1 MGHKMKGVCGGIV
14 DKSPQSERKVY
25 EALKE
30 TFPKEWHAWHS
41 VKYRTEAIRFK
52 GLERPAIV
60 VTDLR
65 YLKDRL
71 GTRMKI
77 ALTRALGVV
86 RIVGEFVNVR
96 NMSVMSEICP
106 FHYSWLGIHPEG

>member
-1 MGHKMKGVCGGIV
+1 MSIQDSLPGLYPKDRIA

-41 VKYRTEAIRFK
+41 MKLRTLDCRFK
-52 GLERPAIV
+52 GLERPAVV

-65 YLKDRL
+65 YVKDRL
-71 GTRMKI
+71 GMRMNI
-77 ALTRALGVV
+77 ALTRTAGVA
-86 RIVGEFVNVR
+86 RIVGEEAALRHDPVLSTL
-96 NMSVMSEICP
+96 M
-106 FHYSWLGIHPEG
+106 GK